1 MWMIWLWAACG
12 SVTSLPTEDSVTDTP
27 QDTTDTPAP
36 TDDTPSTL
44 DTSVTAPPGEDTAPP
59 PPPTD
64 TAPPAPPPPPPGQ
77 IPAALDGVNLLV
89 NGDLETG
96 DLTGWTVITT
106 GGDGFAIST
115 SGPHGGTYAV
125 ATSYQDSE
133 REQSV
138 DLIAAGF
145 TDAMLDAIPRVH
157 VEAWVRETCATGDR
171 YHLAVA
177 LLDAAGN
184 PLEDRAVSGVT
195 SAVAVGCDYADDTW
209 TLLSFDLTAYPVG
222 LRRIVYRDG
231 GQDSEFWAGHYGV
244 YFDDVVVA
252 LFNP

>member
-1 MWMIWLWAACG
+1 MWAVWLWAACG
-12 SVTSLPTEDSVTDTP
+12 SVATLPTGDTGADTPTDTP
-27 QDTTDTPAP
+27 DDTPAA
-36 TDDTPSTL
+36 TEDTPSTI
-44 DTSVTAPPGEDTAPP
+44 DTSVDTPPPGETAA

-64 TAPPAPPPPPPGQ
+64 TAPPAPPPAQ
-77 IPAALDGVNLLV
+77 IPAALDGANLLV

-106 GGDGFAIST
+106 GSDGFAIS
-115 SGPHGGTYAV
+115 SGGPHGGMYAV
-125 ATSYQDSE
+125 GTSYADSE
-133 REQSV
+133 REQAI

-145 TDAMLDAIPRVH
+145 TPAMLDAIPRVH
-157 VEAWVRETCATGDR
+157 VEAWIRETCATGDR

-184 PLEDRAVSGVT
+184 PLEDRAVTGVT
-195 SAVAVGCDYADDTW
+195 SAVSPGCDYADDTW
-209 TLLSFDLTAYPVG
+209 TLFAFDLSAYPAG

-244 YFDDVVVA
+244 YFDDVVVS
-252 LFNP
+252 LHNP